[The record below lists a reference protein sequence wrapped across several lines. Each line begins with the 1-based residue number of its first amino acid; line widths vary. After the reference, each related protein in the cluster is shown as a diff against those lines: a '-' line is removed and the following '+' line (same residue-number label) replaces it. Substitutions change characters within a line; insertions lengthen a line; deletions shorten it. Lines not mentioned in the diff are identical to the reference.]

1 LVLGSPTYGRCVFFQ
16 DVGEINGTQVPFTIG
31 IQTLTQCEPMLSYGH
46 NGAISM
52 DANTRLYLILTFFSF
67 LPLAITTFNIQ
78 KTTISLLIFN
88 FNELN
93 QKD

>member
-1 LVLGSPTYGRCVFFQ
+1 
-16 DVGEINGTQVPFTIG
+16 
-31 IQTLTQCEPMLSYGH
+31 MLSYGH

-52 DANTRLYLILTFFSF
+52 DTNTRLYLILTFFSF
-67 LPLAITTFNIQ
+67 LPLAITTFNIK

>member
-1 LVLGSPTYGRCVFFQ
+1 
-16 DVGEINGTQVPFTIG
+16 
-31 IQTLTQCEPMLSYGH
+31 MLSYGH

-52 DANTRLYLILTFFSF
+52 DANTRLYLILTFFSL
-67 LPLAITTFNIQ
+67 LPLAITTFNIK
-78 KTTISLLIFN
+78 KTIVSVLIFN

>member
-1 LVLGSPTYGRCVFFQ
+1 
-16 DVGEINGTQVPFTIG
+16 
-31 IQTLTQCEPMLSYGH
+31 MLSYGH
-46 NGAISM
+46 NGAISI
-52 DANTRLYLILTFFSF
+52 DANTRLYLI
-67 LPLAITTFNIQ
+67 AITTFNIK